1 MITATECKSFTN
13 YTTRK
18 ATDTYDLENG
28 RRVKVYT
35 YHYKSNKSFITT
47 VSECSISYSGIFTM
61 ESWLQNVDTMVRVS
75 VIPCS
80 RYSDKALA
88 EAHAVGVIAAAEL
101 VRQLIE
107 KNAAMEGE
115 SNEC

>member
-1 MITATECKSFTN
+1 MIVATEYKSFTN

-18 ATDTYDLENG
+18 AVDTYDQENG

-35 YHYKSNKSFITT
+35 SHYKSSKAIVTT
-47 VSECSISYSGIFTM
+47 VSECAVSYSGSFVM
-61 ESWLQNVDTMVRVS
+61 EKWRQGEDTMVRVS

-88 EAHAVGVIAAAEL
+88 EAHATGV
-101 VRQLIE
+101 QLAPDIVSQLLD
-107 KNAAMEGE
+107 KNATMDGE
-115 SNEC
+115 EE